1 MRLLLGNIAIDGIN
15 WLLRNLS
22 DPHNDLTCLAIP
34 IVLLRRSAFFY
45 VTSSSLHFLV
55 RNITLYFV
63 FQTFFIR
70 NILHRIPEFPDK
82 LPRKITRIM
91 NHSTILIRK
100 NLVLRWNLTLHCWTL
115 PKHEKKEPCVIDES
129 LHWMQNSLQIT
140 QITVKICQRTPAVL
154 KCKMRAKIKKYI

>member
-22 DPHNDLTCLAIP
+22 SSHVPRNTNCF
-34 IVLLRRSAFFY
+34 VTSFFHIA
-45 VTSSSLHFLV
+45 SSSLHFLV
-55 RNITLYFV
+55 LNITLYFA

-82 LPRKITRIM
+82 VPRKITRIM

-154 KCKMRAKIKKYI
+154 KCKMRAKIKK